1 MQRRLLIFITALIL
15 SSCSPVKTD
24 RNHSEITKW
33 ETEIRKFEKLDQT
46 ENYPDN
52 SIIFAGS
59 SSIRLWKTLEADM
72 YPYPVIQRGYGGAS
86 LSDFAVYA
94 ERILY
99 PHKNSGIVLFF
110 ANDIS
115 GKENDKTPEEVLRLL
130 KNVIKTIRKNFPESP
145 IFWIGITP
153 TERRWDVWPQIREAN
168 RLIQNYCH
176 RNRNLFYIDTEKH
189 FLNDNGLPKT
199 ELFVDDKL
207 HLSREGYKVW
217 SAIIKAEL
225 DKNL

>member
-99 PHKNSGIVLFF
+99 PHKTAGIVLFF

-153 TERRWDVWPQIREAN
+153 TERRWDVWPQIR
-168 RLIQNYCH
+168 
-176 RNRNLFYIDTEKH
+176 
-189 FLNDNGLPKT
+189 
-199 ELFVDDKL
+199 KL
-207 HLSREGYKVW
+207 TV
-217 SAIIKAEL
+217 
-225 DKNL
+225 